1 MKHFKEIK
9 IALVAIVAI
18 ILLFFGMNFL
28 KGMSLFS
35 SNNLYYMTFK
45 DISGLSSSSPIYTN
59 GYRVGV
65 VKSVSYD
72 YSNPGSDVKV
82 EVDIDPKLQVPKG
95 STAEI
100 VSDLLGNVQ
109 VNLIIESD
117 GTGTIEP
124 GQIIPGVVN
133 SGAMGRVKEMIPT
146 IEKMLPKL
154 DSILTSVNTLVADPA
169 IAGSLHN
176 IQRITTDLTAST
188 RELNTLM
195 AGFNRQVPGLMTK
208 ANGVLDNASQLTGNL
223 GALDVAGTMAKV
235 DATLANMQ
243 QLSEALNNNQ
253 GTLGLL
259 MKDRQ
264 LYNNLNQ
271 IMESAN
277 ALLSDFKAHPK
288 RYIHFSVFGKKDK

>member
-1 MKHFKEIK
+1 
-9 IALVAIVAI
+9 
-18 ILLFFGMNFL
+18 
-28 KGMSLFS
+28 
-35 SNNLYYMTFK
+35 
-45 DISGLSSSSPIYTN
+45 
-59 GYRVGV
+59 
-65 VKSVSYD
+65 
-72 YSNPGSDVKV
+72 
-82 EVDIDPKLQVPKG
+82 
-95 STAEI
+95 
-100 VSDLLGNVQ
+100 
-109 VNLIIESD
+109 
-117 GTGTIEP
+117 
-124 GQIIPGVVN
+124 
-133 SGAMGRVKEMIPT
+133 MIPT

-264 LYNNLNQ
+264 LYNKLNQ
-271 IMESAN
+271 TMESAN